1 MEPRRFES
9 SAAMTTDSSARS
21 LSDSPRIFDN
31 PILDKLS
38 RIDHRLP
45 PLFYGPIIAG
55 LAAWSLMRA
64 GAGLTLAGLAG
75 GYVFWTLVEYFG
87 HRYIFHWE
95 MPGRIGARMH
105 FLIHGIHHE
114 YPSDPLRL
122 VMPLLMSVP
131 IMALGAA
138 VILPL
143 GGVAG
148 FAILAGF
155 IAGYVAYDMVHFHVH
170 HGQARTALGQY
181 LRRAHMLHHFRD
193 PETGFGVSAPWW
205 DTVFGTARKG

>member
-1 MEPRRFES
+1 
-9 SAAMTTDSSARS
+9 MTTDASARS

-45 PLFYGPIIAG
+45 PVFYGPIIAG
-55 LAAWSLMRA
+55 LAIWSFLTA
-64 GAGLTLAGLAG
+64 GPVVTLAGLVG

-87 HRYIFHWE
+87 HRFFFHWE
-95 MPGRIGARMH
+95 IPGRIGARLH

-122 VMPLLMSVP
+122 VMPLLLSGP

-138 VILPL
+138 AILPL
-143 GGVAG
+143 AGVAG
-148 FAILAGF
+148 VATLAGF
-155 IAGYVAYDMVHFHVH
+155 IAGYVAYDMVHFHLH
-170 HGQARTALGQY
+170 NGQPRTAFGQY
-181 LRRAHMLHHFRD
+181 LRRVHMLHHFRD
-193 PETGFGVSAPWW
+193 PRIGYGVSAPWW
-205 DTVFGTARKG
+205 DIVFGTTWKG